1 MPHDHSHRLSYDMLR
16 VFPRRRRHTADAA
29 AMGNGG
35 SSSSSSSLLMSQDLG
50 LALEGSTLLSGSGVE
65 RRAAGAA
72 LRATGAGPVSAAV
85 SASQQKKGPSR
96 GPSWGAGH
104 SWGAGQSE
112 VAEARALPQLSA
124 GRSATG
130 PGSARISEAA
140 ESYTSRSDSAA
151 GEQSR
156 AALNGSA
163 TYAAAAA
170 GPDQQPLEAD
180 KSQALSLEGLLAGS
194 GLAPP
199 AAALEDEASSSAGE
213 RAESTGSLHRGQA
226 AEGSLSQ
233 RTPAAAAVLEAGLSA
248 DESGVSSSLDS
259 HRTAAQATLRASFV
273 LGKSPVCEGCLP
285 ALQGWADVKV
295 ADAAPHA
302 HAAAGSSAAQ
312 LDKPVRSC
320 AGPRAPAS
328 TPEPPLQG
336 DSPPAGLA
344 SSSRPSSEP
353 CQEDD
358 HDLEG
363 CSAAHSARQTMQ
375 LPVLSSPASSS
386 SQMGSVMAAAFEA
399 TSEVCGSLASA
410 GAATVAEAG
419 RLQLNRSSLSEQAF
433 MLEAAGSPQ
442 ADLGASSHS
451 QAGEQEWG
459 RAQTPPLGKGNAGN
473 MAQPG
478 RTARLSTAA
487 LDLPRRGSRDGS
499 AARVREA
506 QQQVLA
512 SLPACPPHQLS
523 PQVQT

>member
-1 MPHDHSHRLSYDMLR
+1 MPHDHSHRMSHDMLR

-35 SSSSSSSLLMSQDLG
+35 SSSSSNSLLMSQSLG
-50 LALEGSTLLSGSGVE
+50 LALEGSTLLSGTGVE

-72 LRATGAGPVSAAV
+72 LRATGAGPVSAAA
-85 SASQQKKGPSR
+85 SASQQKEPSL
-96 GPSWGAGH
+96 GLSWGAGH

-112 VAEARALPQLSA
+112 VAEARALPPPSA

-130 PGSARISEAA
+130 PGSARVSEAA

-151 GEQSR
+151 GEQSS
-156 AALNGSA
+156 AALTGSA

-170 GPDQQPLEAD
+170 GPDQQPLEAH
-180 KSQALSLEGLLAGS
+180 KSQALTLEGLLAGS
-194 GLAPP
+194 GPAPP
-199 AAALEDEASSSAGE
+199 AAALRDEASSSAGE
-213 RAESTGSLHRGQA
+213 QADSTGSLHWGQA

-233 RTPAAAAVLEAGLSA
+233 RTPAPAAVLEAGLSA

-259 HRTAAQATLRASFV
+259 LRTAAQATLRASVV
-273 LGKSPVCEGCLP
+273 LGKSPVCESCLP
-285 ALQGWADVKV
+285 ALQGWADVEV

-312 LDKPVRSC
+312 LDRPLRSC
-320 AGPRAPAS
+320 AGPRAPPS

-336 DSPPAGLA
+336 NSPPAGLA

-386 SQMGSVMAAAFEA
+386 SQMGRAMAAAFEA
-399 TSEVCGSLASA
+399 TSEVWRSLAPA
-410 GAATVAEAG
+410 DAATATEAG
-419 RLQLNRSSLSEQAF
+419 RLQSNRSSLSEQAF

-442 ADLGASSHS
+442 ADLAASLHS

-459 RAQTPPLGKGNAGN
+459 CAQTPPPGKGNAGN
-473 MAQPG
+473 TTQPG
-478 RTARLSTAA
+478 RTARLGTAA
-487 LDLPRRGSRDGS
+487 LDLPRHGSRDGS